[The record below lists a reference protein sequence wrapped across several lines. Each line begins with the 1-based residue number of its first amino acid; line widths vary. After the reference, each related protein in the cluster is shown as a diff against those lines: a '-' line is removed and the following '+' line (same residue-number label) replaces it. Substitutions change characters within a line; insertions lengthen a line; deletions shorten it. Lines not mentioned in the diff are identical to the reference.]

1 MNISNYNPVMN
12 THNLSEH
19 RHDQLSMPNTQ
30 HNRDIQRPGDGSIFI
45 NKQRVELT
53 AMNTSGFVSSFRTS
67 AELRMMHR
75 NKLVIPVRY
84 AERLLKGEI
93 KDIAKIASQDMH
105 EITTK
110 QLDHFPE
117 IYQHIQQKALEHLVH
132 FSGADIIN
140 IYDALLTYLD
150 AYGDNFLMN
159 VASMGYTK
167 LENYLRAQ
175 DEKYND
181 PNEIENFLHEFNEN
195 YSDNIIMD
203 QLGLQYSRGRLENEI
218 TEKAKVLDHFLHTA
232 PRLNDIPLLKGAA
245 GFNNALS
252 TQVDGKLII
261 NSLLQGQALHF
272 NGFLSTTSSYQV
284 ARRFCSSE
292 LGRPIYSID
301 LTEANDESEVLRRD
315 LLHALQSSDGMTEN
329 ILYSFKATNVAGIS
343 MKALKNVI
351 ESEGINISLDAEDEI
366 LLAPGHYL
374 IPEKI
379 VRLQYG
385 VTIVGSLAYGRE

>member
-1 MNISNYNPVMN
+1 MNISNYNPPVN

-19 RHDQLSMPNTQ
+19 RHDQSSMQNTQ
-30 HNRDIQRPGDGSIFI
+30 HSRDIQRPGDGSIFI

-67 AELRMMHR
+67 VERRMMHR

-93 KDIAKIASQDMH
+93 KDIAKSASQDMY
-105 EITTK
+105 EIATK
-110 QLDHFPE
+110 QLNRTSE
-117 IYQHIQQKALEHLVH
+117 KYQQIQQKALDHLAG
-132 FSGADIIN
+132 FSEDDITN
-140 IYDALLTYLD
+140 IYNALLTYQD
-150 AYGDNFLMN
+150 VYGDNFLMN
-159 VASMGYTK
+159 VASMGYKK
-167 LENYLRAQ
+167 LESYLCAQ

-181 PNEIENFLHEFNEN
+181 PKEIEDFLHEFNEH
-195 YSDNIIMD
+195 YEDNIIMD
-203 QLGLQYSRGRLENEI
+203 NLGLQYSRGRLENEI
-218 TEKAKVLDHFLHTA
+218 SDKAKILDHFLHTA

-245 GFNNALS
+245 GLNNSLS
-252 TQVDGKLII
+252 TQVDGKLMV
-261 NSLLQGQALHF
+261 NSLLQGKGLHF
-272 NGFLSTTSSYQV
+272 NGFLSTTSSYEI

-301 LTEANDESEVLRRD
+301 LMDTSDESEVLRRD
-315 LLHALQSSDGMTEN
+315 ILHALESPDGKIEN

-343 MKALKNVI
+343 MRALKNVI
-351 ESEGINISLDAEDEI
+351 RSEGINKSLDAEDEI

-385 VTIVGSLAYGRE
+385 VAITGSLAYGRE

>member
-1 MNISNYNPVMN
+1 M
-12 THNLSEH
+12 
-19 RHDQLSMPNTQ
+19 QNTQ
-30 HNRDIQRPGDGSIFI
+30 HSRDIQRPGDGSIFI

-67 AELRMMHR
+67 VERRMMHR

-93 KDIAKIASQDMH
+93 KDIAKSASQDMY
-105 EITTK
+105 EIATK
-110 QLDHFPE
+110 QLNRTSE
-117 IYQHIQQKALEHLVH
+117 KYQQIQQKALDHLAG
-132 FSGADIIN
+132 FSEDDITN
-140 IYDALLTYLD
+140 IYNALLTYQD
-150 AYGDNFLMN
+150 VYGDNFLMN
-159 VASMGYTK
+159 VASMGYKK
-167 LENYLRAQ
+167 LESYLCAQ

-181 PNEIENFLHEFNEN
+181 PKEIEDFLHEFNEH
-195 YSDNIIMD
+195 YEDNIIMD
-203 QLGLQYSRGRLENEI
+203 NLGLQYSRGRLENEI
-218 TEKAKVLDHFLHTA
+218 SDKAKILDHFLHTA

-245 GFNNALS
+245 GLNNSLS
-252 TQVDGKLII
+252 TQVDGKLMV
-261 NSLLQGQALHF
+261 NSLLQGKGLHF
-272 NGFLSTTSSYQV
+272 NGFLSTTSSYEI

-301 LTEANDESEVLRRD
+301 LMDTSDESEVLRRD
-315 LLHALQSSDGMTEN
+315 ILHALESPDGKIEN

-343 MKALKNVI
+343 MRALKNVI
-351 ESEGINISLDAEDEI
+351 RSEGINKSLDAEDEI

-385 VTIVGSLAYGRE
+385 VAITGSLAYGRE